1 MSMFSDKRTQNVAE
15 SVRMVM
21 GLKNLKENA
30 TPELVMQ
37 MKRILADGYL
47 FYFKAHSFHWN
58 VEGANF
64 PQYHDFFSKVY
75 EQVFGNLD
83 PIAEQIRALGAYAP
97 TSLAQMLGSSS
108 LTENVSV
115 ISTAEMFAQL
125 LADNEKIIQGLTLG
139 YRLAESANEPGL
151 SNFLQDLIDKHKKL
165 AWMITSTGKGA

>member
-1 MSMFSDKRTQNVAE
+1 MFSDTKTKNVAE

-30 TPELVMQ
+30 TPELVSQ

-75 EQVFGNLD
+75 EQVFDNLD
-83 PIAEQIRALGAYAP
+83 SIAEQIRALGAYAP
-97 TSLAQMLGSSS
+97 TSLAQMVGSSS
-108 LTENVSV
+108 ITENLSAV
-115 ISTAEMFAQL
+115 STAEMFSQL
-125 LADNEKIIQGLTLG
+125 LSDNEKVIQGLTVG
-139 YRLAESANEPGL
+139 YRLAESANELGL

-165 AWMITSTGKGA
+165 AWMITSTAKGA